1 MHSSIIMHNFY
12 HVVFVMMSQEA
23 PEKYIVGYIRN
34 PNFAIPEPDQN
45 FDYFC
50 TEKLG
55 ATFLIPTRTQKLLL
69 PDYITTPSIS
79 ES

>member
-1 MHSSIIMHNFY
+1 MHNFY

-23 PEKYIVGYIRN
+23 PEKDVVGYIRN
-34 PNFAIPEPDQN
+34 PDFVIPELNQN

-55 ATFLIPTRTQKLLL
+55 ATFLIPRHNQNPRTFA
-69 PDYITTPSIS
+69 T
-79 ES
+79 